1 MLATLVMIFLALSL
15 NTLPVTINTRRKSI
29 LETASDIGKKRAR
42 LAGMLLA
49 LNWKMMGR
57 NAFGM
62 EPNRW
67 TQHVETSM
75 VAR

>member
-1 MLATLVMIFLALSL
+1 MLATLVMNCLALSL
-15 NTLPVTINTRRKSI
+15 NILPVTINTRRMRL
-29 LETASDIGKKRAR
+29 LEMASDIGKKRAR

-49 LNWKMMGR
+49 LNWKMIGM

-62 EPNRW
+62 EPNRL